1 MKIALVCSAG
11 MSTSI
16 LVKKMREEAKKRSLK
31 AEINAYAEADLPS
44 HLDEI
49 DVILIG
55 PQIRYLKGQMTERAE
70 PYHTPVAVIDQMAY
84 GMMDGA
90 KVLNQAISLA
100 T

>member
-1 MKIALVCSAG
+1 MYDHILYQLLYKNKRFQKIILVCSAG

-16 LVKKMREEAKKRSLK
+16 LVKKMREEAKNRSLK

-55 PQIRYLKGQMTERAE
+55 PQVRYLKGQMTERAE
-70 PYHTPVAVIDQMAY
+70 PYHTPVATRRHS
-84 GMMDGA
+84 G
-90 KVLNQAISLA
+90 
-100 T
+100 